1 MARWILFVYLC
12 KWILLSVASIIGNA
26 RLRMTGSR
34 SPYTPP
40 WPGAMPLRAFVPA
53 KIQSAHDGV
62 DRFTGFFVRRRA
74 VWDIAA
80 WLSSSLLS
88 ISNVLIVLALF
99 RVASGDIRSLF
110 SRCTFIIRLQSSHL
124 VKLLYEERSV
134 DIVQINL
141 VAYQTLFSCTK
152 FLVPTAGN
160 QDLPNFRN
168 RSKMLRSWHCECVLA
183 IVIRVISL
191 ACHGGFNVWKCMI
204 SACVAI
210 ATLGLSF
217 WEK

>member
-99 RVASGDIRSLF
+99 

-141 VAYQTLFSCTK
+141 VAYQTLFSCMK

-183 IVIRVISL
+183 IVFRVISL

-217 WEK
+217 REK